1 MAILKVAN
9 IHFDAVGTNRLD
21 YLNDGTLRSTS
32 NIRITNATTNP
43 YIFIGEGTGIND
55 FGSMSWDRS
64 KNKIVLNGGTG
75 GLTLAANNQE
85 GISLVVSPGG
95 YANVDIRTYDFQFS
109 TTTAAFKSTTDFQF
123 RTIAETFDPA
133 NLAITS
139 TGNVTIG
146 RTESTVG
153 QRVKLD
159 VAGAINASAILING
173 SAPIS
178 GGNYA
183 MQVYT
188 TSGTWTKPAGLKAIK
203 VTVVGGGGASGNT
216 FTSPLNPISWP
227 GAGAGGT
234 SVRYIDA
241 GTIPGPVAVT
251 VGDGGN
257 QANPAVLSGN
267 TSSFGAFCSATGGTT
282 GRAAPSSGA
291 AGGAGSGGTYN
302 IQGEPGRISVRTSG
316 TVAYEYTVPS
326 PASPSNPG
334 PYPASTNVPIVTGVA
349 GDGGSSLFG
358 SGGSGSVRTGTGT
371 NSNPTPDFGIPS
383 NQGTGY
389 GAGASGTI
397 GEGSSTATAANGTS
411 GIIIV
416 EEFY

>member
-9 IHFDAVGTNRLD
+9 IHFDAAGTNRLD

-55 FGSMSWDRS
+55 FGSMSWDRT

-109 TTTAAFKSTTDFQF
+109 TNTAAFKSTTDFQF

-159 VAGAINASAILING
+159 VNGAANTSDILVNG
-173 SAPIS
+173 VSVSPLGQQTIWVPAV
-178 GGNYA
+178 A
-183 MQVYT
+183 MYGRLT
-188 TSGTWTKPAGLKAIK
+188 NGAASGTLETSTNRVMIRTLDFDTTTQEFAQFAIQMPK
-203 VTVVGGGGASGNT
+203 SWNESSLVCQFVWSHATTTTNFGVTWQIQAVALANADALDSAFSSNVA
-216 FTSPLNPISWP
+216 IS
-227 GAGAGGT
+227 
-234 SVRYIDA
+234 D
-241 GTIPGPVAVT
+241 
-251 VGDGGN
+251 
-257 QANPAVLSGN
+257 
-267 TSSFGAFCSATGGTT
+267 TGGTANT
-282 GRAAPSSGA
+282 IYISEEASGVTV
-291 AGGAGSGGTYN
+291 AGSPSAEEY
-302 IQGEPGRISVRTSG
+302 IVFQVGRFVANTSDTLAVDARLHG
-316 TVAYEYTVPS
+316 VKIHYT
-326 PASPSNPG
+326 
-334 PYPASTNVPIVTGVA
+334 I
-349 GDGGSSLFG
+349 D
-358 SGGSGSVRTGTGT
+358 
-371 NSNPTPDFGIPS
+371 
-383 NQGTGY
+383 
-389 GAGASGTI
+389 
-397 GEGSSTATAANGTS
+397 AAKDD
-411 GIIIV
+411 
-416 EEFY
+416 

>member
-9 IHFDAVGTNRLD
+9 IHFDAAGTNRLD

-95 YANVDIRTYDFQFS
+95 FANVDIRTYDFQFS

-153 QRVKLD
+153 RGVKLD
-159 VAGAINASAILING
+159 VNGAANTSDILVNGVSVSPLGQQTIWVPAVAMYGRLTNAA
-173 SAPIS
+173 A
-178 GGNYA
+178 
-183 MQVYT
+183 
-188 TSGTWTKPAGLKAIK
+188 SGTLETSTNRVMIRTLDFDTTTIEYAQFAIQMPK
-203 VTVVGGGGASGNT
+203 GWNEGTLICQFVWSHAATTTNFGVVWAIQAVAFADNNAVDAA
-216 FTSPLNPISWP
+216 F
-227 GAGAGGT
+227 GT
-234 SVRYIDA
+234 A
-241 GTIPGPVAVT
+241 QGVA
-251 VGDGGN
+251 D
-257 QANPAVLSGN
+257 
-267 TSSFGAFCSATGGTT
+267 TGGTANT
-282 GRAAPSSGA
+282 IYI
-291 AGGAGSGGTYN
+291 TT
-302 IQGEPGRISVRTSG
+302 ETSPM
-316 TVAYEYTVPS
+316 TVAG
-326 PASPSNPG
+326 APG
-334 PYPASTNVPIVTGVA
+334 PEEYVVFQVWRNTADANDTMAIDARLHGVK
-349 GDGGSSLFG
+349 
-358 SGGSGSVRTGTGT
+358 
-371 NSNPTPDFGIPS
+371 IH
-383 NQGTGY
+383 Y
-389 GAGASGTI
+389 TI
-397 GEGSSTATAANGTS
+397 DAAKDD
-411 GIIIV
+411 
-416 EEFY
+416 